1 MYYIWGEKGPPR
13 ECRGRETGSPRG
25 HLPNKRLTSR
35 PVGSTLPICSSCA
48 HGETSLREHFWP
60 LSLRPHPLLLS
71 FGEWPG
77 RHGLRGFSLWAVP
90 ACRGPLLQVLSGTRN
105 LAGLPAAA
113 PVPGG

>member
-25 HLPNKRLTSR
+25 HLPNKRLVAPFLSA
-35 PVGSTLPICSSCA
+35 LHA
-48 HGETSLREHFWP
+48 HGETSLRERFWP

-71 FGEWPG
+71 FGEWLG

-90 ACRGPLLQVLSGTRN
+90 ACRGPLLQALSGTRN